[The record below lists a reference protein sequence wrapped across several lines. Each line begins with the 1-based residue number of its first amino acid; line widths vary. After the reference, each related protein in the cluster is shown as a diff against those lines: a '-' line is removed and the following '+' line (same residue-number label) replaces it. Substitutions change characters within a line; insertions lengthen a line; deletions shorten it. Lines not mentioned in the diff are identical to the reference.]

1 MCSPRQDLEAAKGRV
16 THRIRARGVCSR
28 EGMASRCRA
37 GGDELDSYEAQYHTQ
52 AAVA

>member
-1 MCSPRQDLEAAKGRV
+1 MSVGIV
-16 THRIRARGVCSR
+16 RASEDSCNN
-28 EGMASRCRA
+28 A